1 MRAVYW
7 IRALL
12 RTVFRSSQLDAD
24 LDEEIRAAHSELAA
38 RHAARGLTDAQ
49 ARRRAALDLGGLP
62 QLRERSRD
70 VRPGVLLETFWTDLR
85 QAARTIRRAP
95 SFSFAVVATFALG
108 IGANVAIFTAVKAV
122 LIEPLPYRDA
132 NRLAIVW
139 ADLTSAGYPRAP
151 LAAPELKDLRDRS
164 TRFEALGAIWA
175 NTAAL
180 TGPEPEQL
188 RIGLV
193 TTNFF
198 DVLGVAPAA
207 GRTFLPADE
216 TGPPSI
222 LLSWELFQRRYG
234 ANPSLVGKTIEVNG
248 APSIVVGVMKPDFR
262 IWLPQDAGI
271 PDGLQAWRPFGRG
284 IFKLSRGQQF
294 LRVIGRLKPG
304 ATVQQASDDVA
315 AVGREVTREFHDYA
329 RAPLTLSAVGLQA
342 DVVRDTRPALLAL
355 FGAVALLLCL
365 ACVNVAN
372 LFVSRTAARR
382 QELALRAALGASRMR
397 LFRHAVAEGVVL
409 SILGGAAGVAV
420 AWWALGLVIAIRP
433 EGMARLASPRLDFEV
448 LLFAAATAIACGVL
462 VALGATL
469 HIVRADAAGVLRRMM
484 PAGWQRVTGAAAEH
498 RVRTTLVGV
507 QIAVTLVLLVCAG
520 LLAQTLM
527 RLQKTNL
534 GFDARGTLTFRIA
547 PAGPRYRTPDVF
559 NAFARDLRSRLRQ
572 MSGVESVGMVS
583 HVPFDQLPNWSTP
596 YTREEE
602 GALATPREAD
612 ARAISPG
619 YLETVGADLVAGRDF
634 TDEDAT
640 GRPRVAIVDQRFAE
654 QLWPGLDPIGKR
666 VKADPLASGTADAA
680 VEIVGV
686 VRHMRHRTPSAEV
699 RPQIYFSNAQV
710 LRTPIAVI
718 VRAHDA
724 IALSDA
730 AIAAVHAIDPQL
742 PVYDVRPFDDYA
754 RRAFGVPRFTSALAV
769 AFSVVA
775 FAVAIVGVY
784 GVLAYSVARRRQ
796 EFAVRVAL
804 GADRRTVLTAM
815 LRETM
820 RFAAPAMLI
829 GSLAA
834 YAAATALA
842 PQLYAI
848 TPADPFTYIAAL
860 TITGLAIVTAAVV
873 PTARTAGGN
882 LFDALRDN

>member
-1 MRAVYW
+1 VRAVYW

-12 RTVFRSSQLDAD
+12 RTLLRSAQLDTD
-24 LDEEIRAAHSELAA
+24 LDEEIRSAHAELAA
-38 RHAARGLTDAQ
+38 RHVARGLTDAQ

-62 QLRERSRD
+62 QLRERSREI
-70 VRPGVLLETFWTDLR
+70 RAGVVLETFWSDLR
-85 QAARTIRRAP
+85 QAVRTVRHAP

-108 IGANVAIFTAVKAV
+108 IGANIAIFTAVKAV

-132 NRLAIVW
+132 DRLAIVW

-198 DVLGVAPAA
+198 DVLGVAPAV
-207 GRTFLPADE
+207 GRAFLPADE

-234 ANPSLVGKTIEVNG
+234 ANPSIVGRTIEVNG
-248 APSIVVGVMKPDFR
+248 APAIVVGVMKPDFR

-284 IFKLSRGQQF
+284 IFKAPRGQQF
-294 LRVIGRLKPG
+294 LRVVGRMKPG
-304 ATVQQASDDVA
+304 VTVRQASDDVA
-315 AVGREVTREFHDYA
+315 AVGLEVTREFHEYA

-355 FGAVALLLCL
+355 FGAVALLLSL

-409 SILGGAAGVAV
+409 SVLGGAAGLAV
-420 AWWALGLVIAIRP
+420 AWWALRLVIAIRP
-433 EGMARLASPRLDFEV
+433 EGMARLDSPHLDVEIV
-448 LLFAAATAIACGVL
+448 LFAAVTAIACGVL

-484 PAGWQRVTGAAAEH
+484 PAGWQRITGATAEY
-498 RVRTTLVGV
+498 RVRTTLVAV

-520 LLAQTLM
+520 LLAQTLI

-547 PAGPRYRTPDVF
+547 PGGPRYRSPDAF
-559 NAFARDLRSRLRQ
+559 NAFARALRDRLRQ
-572 MSGVESVGMVS
+572 TPGIESAGMVS

-596 YTREEE
+596 YTAD
-602 GALATPREAD
+602 GAGPLAIPREAD

-619 YLETVGADLVAGRDF
+619 YLATVRADLVAGRDF
-634 TDEDAT
+634 TDDDAA
-640 GRPRVAIVDQRFAE
+640 GRPTVAIVDQRFAE
-654 QLWPGLDPIGKR
+654 QLWPGADPIGKR
-666 VKADPLASGTADAA
+666 VKADPGASGTADAT

-686 VRHMRHRTPSAEV
+686 IRHMRHRTPSAEV

-710 LRTPIAVI
+710 LRPIAVVI
-718 VRAHDA
+718 RGADA
-724 IALSDA
+724 ASLADA

-754 RRAFGVPRFTSALAV
+754 RRAFGVPRFTSALAIG
-769 AFSVVA
+769 FSAVA

-804 GADRRTVLTAM
+804 GAERRTVMTAM
-815 LRETM
+815 LRETLT
-820 RFAAPAMLI
+820 FAVPAMVI

-834 YAAATALA
+834 YAAATALT

-848 TPADPFTYIAAL
+848 TPRDPLTYAAAL
-860 TITGLAIVTAAVV
+860 AITGLAVVAAAVV
-873 PTARTAGGN
+873 PTARTARGN